1 MSLLDP
7 VFWVVV
13 GGFGPEMGPG
23 ASAVIQAGSA
33 GGVSSLNRGR
43 RTFKGSF
50 GRSSEILAS
59 LSDSTCC
66 KIIPYSTLIS
76 FLLLLSFRFVGAPS
90 ATRDSTPKS
99 RWVGQRELRSTK

>member
-7 VFWVVV
+7 GFFRVVV

-33 GGVSSLNRGR
+33 GGVSSLNGGR

-59 LSDSTCC
+59 LSDFFSTCC
-66 KIIPYSTLIS
+66 KIIPYST
-76 FLLLLSFRFVGAPS
+76 VH
-90 ATRDSTPKS
+90 
-99 RWVGQRELRSTK
+99 